1 MDVPCCCEMVSKRT
15 GARLTWI
22 TRCARFSL
30 FSQLL
35 PVRRGSPAFMRI
47 LASPS
52 ALESKRAAVVALS
65 ASTQESKRDAVMALS
80 APTPRE
86 LDKFLHTLPELNS
99 MPTVVLQLVVQFC
112 APFACLDENG
122 TPLKAAM
129 TACIAAAA
137 AEFQVDAW
145 NAQSL
150 LDSAQWSSAA
160 ARLKRRGPAADAKFT
175 VSRDECQICLDQDR
189 EGFAASCGHFLCF
202 DCGAVFARSF
212 LETRQ
217 PVCAACPGV
226 LPEAIVLRLLG
237 DTGMARLREKRFAR
251 FCLSL
256 ASTEQARPSFVVRCP
271 TAKCRRYVQERALLR
286 CSSAGGS
293 PEDSRMQVF
302 DEEYDLAVEARGSSS
317 ASGVESKSAAA
328 SAGAGA
334 AGEQQTAAAVF
345 QRRPY
350 AVLCDCGTEFC
361 AVCTRQ
367 VRALFRLAPA
377 ESACVDVRCVAA
389 SRPGVP
395 RGSTT
400 DRHRRGSV
408 RNPLMPA
415 WSCRCYLSLVWLQIG
430 RSRTARTPP
439 AALPLRAEP
448 SPT

>member
-1 MDVPCCCEMVSKRT
+1 V
-15 GARLTWI
+15 
-22 TRCARFSL
+22 
-30 FSQLL
+30 
-35 PVRRGSPAFMRI
+35 
-47 LASPS
+47 
-52 ALESKRAAVVALS
+52 
-65 ASTQESKRDAVMALS
+65 ALS

-150 LDSAQWSSAA
+150 LDSAQWSLRS

-237 DTGMARLREKRFAR
+237 VGMARLREKRFAR

-256 ASTEQARPSFVVRCP
+256 ASVEQARPSFVARCP
-271 TAKCRRYVQERALLR
+271 TARCRRYVQVRAASIPLR
-286 CSSAGGS
+286 T
-293 PEDSRMQVF
+293 DSRAVFSMQVF
-302 DEEYDLAVEARGSSS
+302 DEEYDLAVEARSSSSSS

-334 AGEQQTAAAVF
+334 AGEQQPVAVF

-367 VRALFRLAPA
+367 VRL
-377 ESACVDVRCVAA
+377 
-389 SRPGVP
+389 
-395 RGSTT
+395 
-400 DRHRRGSV
+400 
-408 RNPLMPA
+408 
-415 WSCRCYLSLVWLQIG
+415 LVF
-430 RSRTARTPP
+430 S
-439 AALPLRAEP
+439 
-448 SPT
+448 